1 MMAPPRSHW
10 STAGT
15 PAQQTTATARTTT
28 IDLVDFR
35 GDDAEHEA
43 LLRRP
48 AHKYRPG
55 RRRRHVQVRRCSP
68 LRREPLLRQ
77 ALLEDSPAW
86 RVADAQEGGRK
97 AAEDR
102 PDHGEASRRRRQG
115 ASCCYRL

>member
-1 MMAPPRSHW
+1 MISSGWFVRSLRRW
-10 STAGT
+10 RMFSAVTSRSWVAT
-15 PAQQTTATARTTT
+15 FKVLSSFLSTARTTT

-86 RVADAQEGGRK
+86 RVADAQEG
-97 AAEDR
+97 
-102 PDHGEASRRRRQG
+102 
-115 ASCCYRL
+115 